1 MSPAHSTSPIAPRQS
16 FPSFASPS
24 ARSFSTWSPL
34 TTSPSRTMTS
44 PAVTCTWT
52 GVTPLRASCR
62 ARFVAK
68 SSIFTFTLRFCLRIS
83 APARFCRSVHP
94 AGNAF
99 TASALTASSCSA
111 RMPCEYSVRS
121 ALSRPAAT
129 WSHSG
134 WVMSTMS
141 VAIAGVRAAS
151 ESWGRAAIFWSR
163 VSAASPRMRLMAVVA
178 LATRALAVVTIA
190 RSVANCVGGSFRGV
204 PLFKAIVRPDDPRD
218 ELVPDD
224 VAIVEV
230 DHRDALD
237 VAEDLSCQDESAL
250 LAGKVDL
257 CDVAGDDGLRAEAE
271 TREEHLHLRGRRV
284 LRLVEDDEGLVQ
296 RAATHVRQRRDLD
309 LAAFLGAR
317 EALRGHELVKRVVEG
332 PQIRVDLLLQVT
344 R

>member
-1 MSPAHSTSPIAPRQS
+1 MSPAHSRSPIAPRQS

-34 TTSPSRTMTS
+34 TTSPPRTMTS

-151 ESWGRAAIFWSR
+151 ESWGSAAIFWSR
-163 VSAASPRMRLMAVVA
+163 VSAASPRMRLMA
-178 LATRALAVVTIA
+178 
-190 RSVANCVGGSFRGV
+190 
-204 PLFKAIVRPDDPRD
+204 
-218 ELVPDD
+218 D

-237 VAEDLSCQDESAL
+237 VAEDLSCQDEPAL

-309 LAAFLGAR
+309 LAAFLRAR